1 MSEKYTLE
9 RIFSLFP
16 KGICVPRIQRGYVQ
30 GRGDEKGLEIRKNF
44 APALVK
50 AVFGGE
56 ELSLDF
62 IYGVTKEQC
71 LLPLDGQQ
79 RLSTLFLLAWL
90 CGKWKSDWCFTY
102 EARRIP
108 QLFVKGLLEHPCKAE
123 GLPSVEIKGSGWFL
137 PIWEKDPSVDGM
149 LQMLDALHE
158 TIGQRNRADAD
169 FGRISFLLHGI
180 DGHSDTFDHIFRKM
194 NARGKELSPWENMKA
209 MLDKYLP
216 QELADAWRDK
226 VDGDWTE
233 CIWLH
238 SNNDISRLDAA
249 MEKII
254 RVAYARFE
262 SQNDSLWQ
270 MEKKLS
276 GDGEGA
282 FDEKTRVTFYKIA
295 AGYFDKLSTIAKCW
309 TSERAQN
316 ALWNVPA
323 NETEF
328 WKNWLLNR
336 APASCGDILRMAFL
350 AENAHDEVKDDQRR
364 RRIILNLLDASSIN
378 VYNFVDAM
386 KVGLDFIAGILDLE
400 TIKSRLVGYSP
411 EQLGDEIR
419 KWSIEE
425 QAITT
430 FETDELVK
438 NGSLRFIG
446 WTQFRDAEDISERLE
461 PIRAAITG
469 DEWLDFYQDLVS
481 RIPSEKINVHKRYI
495 FTPLH
500 AGDVNVWKEHILTD
514 GRFID
519 ALKMWHDAPDTPQQ
533 TPAWMLQLVDL
544 LRSGQVENSALR
556 WWYGWMYLLQTDSKR
571 SANSI
576 RLDFNDNERKNRQL
590 LLNERV
596 YFDSSWPWWAK
607 AKEDG
612 VWYNVCDPSWWES
625 DTPPKGNRDADGN
638 FQFIVS

>member
-1 MSEKYTLE
+1 MSEKYTLDK
-9 RIFSLFP
+9 IFSLFP

-30 GRGDEKGLEIRKNF
+30 GRKDEKGLEIRRNF

-50 AVFGGE
+50 TVFGGE

-62 IYGVTKEQC
+62 IYGVAREQC

-90 CGKWKSDWCFTY
+90 CGKWKADWCFTY

-149 LQMLDALHE
+149 LRMLDALHE
-158 TIGQRNRADAD
+158 NIGQRNRADAD

-180 DGHSDTFDHIFRKM
+180 EGHSDTFDHIFRKM

-216 QELADAWRDK
+216 QELADDWRDK
-226 VDGDWTE
+226 VDGDWAE

-238 SNNDISRLDAA
+238 SNNDISRLDDA

-254 RVAYARFE
+254 RMAYARFT
-262 SQNDSLWQ
+262 SMDDSLWEI
-270 MEKKLS
+270 EKKLS
-276 GDGEGA
+276 GE
-282 FDEKTRVTFYKIA
+282 DENVFNEASRITFYKIA

-309 TSERAQN
+309 TNERTQN
-316 ALWNVPA
+316 ALWNVAA
-323 NETEF
+323 NETKF
-328 WKNWLLNR
+328 WEWLLNR

-350 AENAHDEVKDDQRR
+350 AENAHDEVKDDQRC

-378 VYNFVDAM
+378 VNNFLDAM
-386 KVGLDFIAGILDLE
+386 KAGLDFIAGSLDLE
-400 TIKSRLVGYSP
+400 TIKSRQVGYSP
-411 EQLGDEIR
+411 EQLEDEIR
-419 KWSIEE
+419 KWPIEE
-425 QAITT
+425 QAIITS
-430 FETDELVK
+430 ETDELVK

-446 WTQFRDAEDISERLE
+446 WTQFRDAEDIRERLE
-461 PIRAAITG
+461 LVRAAIKG
-469 DEWLDFYQDLVS
+469 DEWLEFYQNLVS
-481 RIPSEKINVHKRYI
+481 RIPSDKFNGRYI
-495 FTPLH
+495 YTPLRT
-500 AGDVNVWKEHILTD
+500 GDVNVWKEHILTD

-519 ALKMWHDAPDTPQQ
+519 ALKIWHDAPETPLQ
-533 TPAWMLQLVDL
+533 TPAWMLQLADL
-544 LRSGQVENSALR
+544 LRSGQVVNSTLR
-556 WWYGWMYLLQTDSKR
+556 CWDERMYLLQTDRNR

-590 LLNERV
+590 LRNGLI
-596 YFDSSWPWWAK
+596 YYAYPWPWAQ
-607 AKEDG
+607 AKETG
-612 VWYNVCDPSWWES
+612 VWYNVCDPSWREN
-625 DTPPKGNRDADGN
+625 DTPPKGTRNADGN
-638 FQFIVS
+638 FQFLAN

>member
-9 RIFSLFP
+9 KIFSLFP

-30 GRGDEKGLEIRKNF
+30 GREDEKGLEIRKNF
-44 APALVK
+44 APALVT

-62 IYGVTKEQC
+62 IYGVSREQC

-90 CGKWKSDWCFTY
+90 CGKWQSDWCFTY

-108 QLFVKGLLEHPCKAE
+108 QLFVKGLLGHPCKAE
-123 GLPSVEIKGSGWFL
+123 GLPSAEIKGAGWFL
-137 PIWEKDPSVDGM
+137 PIWENDPSVAGM
-149 LQMLDALHE
+149 LRMLDTLHE

-180 DGHSDTFDHIFRKM
+180 DGHNDTFDHIFRKM
-194 NARGKELSPWENMKA
+194 NARGKELSPWENLKA

-216 QELADAWRDK
+216 KELADDWRDK
-226 VDGDWTE
+226 VDGDWAE

-238 SNNDISRLDAA
+238 SDSDISRLDDA

-254 RVAYARFE
+254 RVAYARFT
-262 SQNDSLWQ
+262 SMDDSLWE

-276 GDGEGA
+276 GEGEKP
-282 FDEKTRVTFYKIA
+282 FDCVTFYKIA

-323 NETEF
+323 NETKF
-328 WKNWLLNR
+328 WQWLLNR
-336 APASCGDILRMAFL
+336 KPASCGEILRMAFL
-350 AENAHDEVKDDQRR
+350 AENAKEGIEDDQRR
-364 RRIILNLLDASSIN
+364 RRILLNLLDASSIT

-386 KVGLDFIAGILDLE
+386 NAGLDFIAGSLDLE
-400 TIKSRLVGYSP
+400 NIKSRQVGYSP

-419 KWSIEE
+419 KWPIEE
-425 QAITT
+425 QAIIT

-446 WTQFRDAEDISERLE
+446 WAQFRDARDISERLE
-461 PIRAAITG
+461 QIRTAIKG
-469 DEWLDFYQDLVS
+469 EEWLGFYQNLVS
-481 RIPSEKINVHKRYI
+481 RIAFEKFNVNGRYAY
-495 FTPLH
+495 TPLRI
-500 AGDVNVWKEHILTD
+500 GDVNVWKEDILTD

-519 ALKMWHDAPDTPQQ
+519 ALKVWHDAPDAPQQ
-533 TPAWMLQLVDL
+533 APAWMLQLADL
-544 LRSGQVENSALR
+544 LRSGQVVNSTLR
-556 WWYGWMYLLQTDSKR
+556 CWDGGMYLLQTDKNR

-576 RLDFNDNERKNRQL
+576 RLDYNDNERKNRQL
-590 LLNERV
+590 LHNERI
-596 YFDSSWPWWAK
+596 YYAYPWPWAQ
-607 AKEDG
+607 AKENG
-612 VWYNVCDPSWWES
+612 VWYNVCDSSWWES
-625 DTPPKGNRDADGN
+625 DTPPKAIRDADGN
-638 FQFIVS
+638 FQFLAN

>member
-108 QLFVKGLLEHPCKAE
+108 QLFVKGLLDHPCKAA
-123 GLPSVEIKGSGWFL
+123 GVPSVEIKGAGWFL
-137 PIWEKDPSVDGM
+137 PIWENDPSVDGM
-149 LQMLDALHE
+149 LKMLDTLHE
-158 TIGQRNRADAD
+158 TIDQRNRADAD

-216 QELADAWRDK
+216 QELADDWRDK
-226 VDGDWTE
+226 IDGEWAE
-233 CIWLH
+233 CIWQY
-238 SNNDISRLDAA
+238 SNNDISKLDDA

-254 RVAYARFE
+254 RVAYARFM
-262 SQNDSLWQ
+262 SQDDSLWE
-270 MEKKLS
+270 MEKNLS
-276 GDGEGA
+276 AD
-282 FDEKTRVTFYKIA
+282 DEKAFKKATRVMFYKTA
-295 AGYFDKLSTIAKCW
+295 ARYFDKLSTIAKCW
-309 TSERAQN
+309 TSERTQN
-316 ALWNVPA
+316 ALWNVGA
-323 NETEF
+323 NETKF
-328 WKNWLLNR
+328 WEWLLNR
-336 APASCGDILRMAFL
+336 APASYGDILRMAFL
-350 AENAHDEVKDDQRR
+350 AENAHEGVKDDQRR

-378 VYNFVDAM
+378 VNSFARSLNA
-386 KVGLDFIAGILDLE
+386 GLDFIAGSLDLE
-400 TIKSRLVGYSP
+400 TIKSSQVGYSP

-419 KWSIEE
+419 KSPIEE
-425 QAITT
+425 QAIIS
-430 FETDELVK
+430 FEKDELVK

-446 WTQFRDAEDISERLE
+446 WTQFRDAEDIFERLE
-461 PIRAAITG
+461 LIRAAISG
-469 DEWLDFYQDLVS
+469 NEWLEFYQNLVS
-481 RIPSEKINVHKRYI
+481 RIPSEKFNDRYVY
-495 FTPLH
+495 TPLRV
-500 AGDVNVWKEHILTD
+500 GDVNVWKERVLTD

-519 ALKMWHDAPDTPQQ
+519 ALKMWHDAPDAQQQ
-533 TPAWMLQLVDL
+533 TPAWMLQLADL
-544 LRSGQVENSALR
+544 LRAGIVVNSALR
-556 WWYGWMYLLQTDSKR
+556 CWSGWMFLLQTDRNR

-576 RLDFNDNERKNRQL
+576 RLDLNENERKNRQL
-590 LLNERV
+590 LQNERV
-596 YFDSSWPWWAK
+596 YYAYPWPWAQ
-607 AKEDG
+607 AKEKG

-625 DTPPKGNRDADGN
+625 DAPPKGIRDADGN
-638 FQFIVS
+638 FQFVLS

>member
-1 MSEKYTLE
+1 MSEKYTLDK
-9 RIFSLFP
+9 IFSLFP

-30 GRGDEKGLEIRKNF
+30 GRKDEKGLEIRRNF

-50 AVFGGE
+50 TVFGGE

-62 IYGVTKEQC
+62 IYGVAREQC

-90 CGKWKSDWCFTY
+90 CGKWKADWCFTY

-149 LQMLDALHE
+149 LRMLDALHE
-158 TIGQRNRADAD
+158 NIGQRNRADAD

-180 DGHSDTFDHIFRKM
+180 EGHSDTFDHIFRKM

-216 QELADAWRDK
+216 QELADDWRDK
-226 VDGDWTE
+226 VDGDWAE

-238 SNNDISRLDAA
+238 SNNDISRLDDA

-254 RVAYARFE
+254 RVAYARFT
-262 SQNDSLWQ
+262 SMDDSLWEI
-270 MEKKLS
+270 EKKLL
-276 GDGEGA
+276 GE
-282 FDEKTRVTFYKIA
+282 DENVFNEASRITFYKIA

-309 TSERAQN
+309 TNERTQN
-316 ALWNVPA
+316 ALWNVAA
-323 NETEF
+323 NETKF
-328 WKNWLLNR
+328 WEWLLNR

-350 AENAHDEVKDDQRR
+350 AENAHDEVKDDQRC

-378 VYNFVDAM
+378 VNNFLDAM
-386 KVGLDFIAGILDLE
+386 KAGLDFIAGSLDLE
-400 TIKSRLVGYSP
+400 TIKSRQVGYSP
-411 EQLGDEIR
+411 EQLEDEIR
-419 KWSIEE
+419 KWPIEE
-425 QAITT
+425 QPIITS
-430 FETDELVK
+430 ETDELVK

-446 WTQFRDAEDISERLE
+446 WTQFRDAEDIRERLE
-461 PIRAAITG
+461 LVRAAIKG
-469 DEWLDFYQDLVS
+469 DEWLEFYQNLVS
-481 RIPSEKINVHKRYI
+481 RIPSDKFNGRYI
-495 FTPLH
+495 YTPLRT
-500 AGDVNVWKEHILTD
+500 GDVNVWEEHILTD

-519 ALKMWHDAPDTPQQ
+519 ALKIWHDAPETPLQ
-533 TPAWMLQLVDL
+533 TPAWMLQLADL
-544 LRSGQVENSALR
+544 LRSGQVVNSTLR
-556 WWYGWMYLLQTDSKR
+556 CWDERMYLLQTDSYR

-576 RLDFNDNERKNRQL
+576 RLDYNDNERKNRQL
-590 LLNERV
+590 LHNERI
-596 YFDSSWPWWAK
+596 YYAYPWPWAQ
-607 AKEDG
+607 AKENG
-612 VWYNVCDPSWWES
+612 VWYNVCDSSWWES
-625 DTPPKGNRDADGN
+625 DTPLKAIRDADGN
-638 FQFIVS
+638 FQFLAN

>member
-9 RIFSLFP
+9 KIFSLFP

-30 GRGDEKGLEIRKNF
+30 GRKDEKGLEIRRNF

-62 IYGVTKEQC
+62 IYGVSREQC

-79 RLSTLFLLAWL
+79 RLSTLFLLGWL

-108 QLFVKGLLEHPCKAE
+108 QLFVKGLLEHPCKAA
-123 GLPSVEIKGSGWFL
+123 GLPSVEIKGAGWFL
-137 PIWEKDPSVDGM
+137 PVWEKEPSVDGM
-149 LQMLDALHE
+149 LEMLDALHE
-158 TIGQRNRADAD
+158 AIGQRNRADAD

-216 QELADAWRDK
+216 QELADYWRDK
-226 VDGDWTE
+226 VDGDWAE
-233 CIWLH
+233 YIWQN
-238 SNNDISRLDAA
+238 SGQDISRLDDA

-276 GDGEGA
+276 GDGKAA
-282 FDEKTRVTFYKIA
+282 FDEKTRMTFFKIA
-295 AGYFDKLSTIAKCW
+295 AEYFDKLPTIAKRW
-309 TSERAQN
+309 TSERTQN
-316 ALWNVPA
+316 ALWNVA
-323 NETEF
+323 ATEIEF
-328 WKNWLLNR
+328 WKWLPNG
-336 APASCGDILRMAFL
+336 APASYSDILRMAFL
-350 AENAHDEVKDDQRR
+350 TENTHDGVEDDQRR
-364 RRIILNLLDASSIN
+364 RRILLNLLDASSSIN
-378 VYNFVDAM
+378 ADNYENALNA
-386 KVGLDFIAGILDLE
+386 GHEFIAGSSDLE
-400 TIKSRLVGYSP
+400 TIKSRQVGYSP

-419 KWSIEE
+419 KWPIEE
-425 QAITT
+425 QAIIT
-430 FETDELVK
+430 FETKELVK

-446 WTQFRDAEDISERLE
+446 WTKFRDAEDISERLE
-461 PIRAAITG
+461 LICAAIKG
-469 DEWLDFYQDLVS
+469 DEWLEFYQNLVS
-481 RIPSEKINVHKRYI
+481 RISSDKFNGRYI
-495 FTPLH
+495 YTPLR

-519 ALKMWHDAPDTPQQ
+519 ALKMWHDAPDAQQQ
-533 TPAWMLQLVDL
+533 TPAWMLQLADL
-544 LRSGQVENSALR
+544 LRSGQVANSALR
-556 WWYGWMYLLQTDSKR
+556 CWSGWMFLLQTASNR
-571 SANSI
+571 SAKSI
-576 RLDFNDNERKNRQL
+576 RLDLNDNERKNRKL
-590 LLNERV
+590 LLKELI
-596 YFDSSWPWWAK
+596 YYADPWPWAQ
-607 AKEDG
+607 AKENG
-612 VWYNVCDPSWWES
+612 VWYNVCDSSWRES
-625 DTPPKGNRDADGN
+625 DTPPKGIRVADGTFN
-638 FQFIVS
+638 SQYIDL

>member
-1 MSEKYTLE
+1 MSDKYTLE
-9 RIFSLFP
+9 KIFSLFP

-30 GRGDEKGLEIRKNF
+30 GRRDEKGLEIRKNF
-44 APALVK
+44 VPALVNT
-50 AVFGGE
+50 VFGGK

-62 IYGVTKEQC
+62 IYGVAKEQC

-90 CGKWKSDWCFTY
+90 CGKWQSDWCFTY

-108 QLFVKGLLEHPCKAE
+108 QLFVKGLLEHPCKATE
-123 GLPSVEIKGSGWFL
+123 LPSSEIKGSEWFL
-137 PIWEKDPSVDGM
+137 PIWEKDSSVDGM

-158 TIGQRNRADAD
+158 TIGQRNRAEAD
-169 FGRISFLLHGI
+169 FGRIPFLLHGI

-216 QELADAWRDK
+216 QELADDWRDK
-226 VDGDWTE
+226 VDGDWAE

-238 SNNDISRLDAA
+238 SNNDISRLDDA

-254 RVAYARFE
+254 RVAYARFA
-262 SQNDSLWQ
+262 SQNDSLWE

-276 GDGEGA
+276 GDGENA
-282 FDEKTRVTFYKIA
+282 FDEATRVTFYRIA
-295 AGYFDKLSTIAKCW
+295 AEYFDKLPTIAKRW
-309 TSERAQN
+309 TSERTQN
-316 ALWNVPA
+316 ALWNMST

-328 WKNWLLNR
+328 WKWLLNR
-336 APASCGDILRMAFL
+336 VPASYADVLRIIFL
-350 AENAHDEVKDDQRR
+350 VENTHEEIANGQRR
-364 RRIILNLLDASSIN
+364 SRILLNLLDASSIN
-378 VYNFVDAM
+378 VNNFEKALNA
-386 KVGLDFIAGILDLE
+386 GLGFIAGDLDLE
-400 TIKSRLVGYSP
+400 TIKSSQVGYSP
-411 EQLGDEIR
+411 EQLEDEIR
-419 KWSIEE
+419 KWPIEE
-425 QAITT
+425 QAIIT

-446 WTQFRDAEDISERLE
+446 WTQFRDAADISERLE
-461 PIRAAITG
+461 LIRAAISEN
-469 DEWLDFYQDLVS
+469 EWLEFYQNLVS
-481 RIPSEKINVHKRYI
+481 RISSKEFDGRYAY
-495 FTPLH
+495 TPLR

-519 ALKMWHDAPDTPQQ
+519 ALKIWHEAPVAQQ
-533 TPAWMLQLVDL
+533 QAPAWMLQLADL
-544 LRSGQVENSALR
+544 LRSGQVVKSALR
-556 WWYGWMYLLQTDSKR
+556 CWSGWMFLLQNDSYR

-596 YFDSSWPWWAK
+596 YFASSWPWWAQ

-612 VWYNVCDPSWWES
+612 VWYNVCDSSWWES
-625 DTPPKGNRDADGN
+625 DTPPKGVREADGN
-638 FQFIVS
+638 IHFIAP

>member
-30 GRGDEKGLEIRKNF
+30 GRRDEKGLEIRKNF
-44 APALVK
+44 VPALVNT
-50 AVFGGE
+50 VFGGK

-62 IYGVTKEQC
+62 IYGVAKEQC

-90 CGKWKSDWCFTY
+90 CGKWQSDWCFTY

-108 QLFVKGLLEHPCKAE
+108 QLFVKGLLEHPCKAIE
-123 GLPSVEIKGSGWFL
+123 LPSSEIKGSEWFL
-137 PIWEKDPSVDGM
+137 PIWEKDSSVDGM

-158 TIGQRNRADAD
+158 AIGQRNRADAD

-216 QELADAWRDK
+216 KELADDWRDK
-226 VDGDWTE
+226 VDGDWAE
-233 CIWLH
+233 CIWRH
-238 SNNDISRLDAA
+238 STKDISKLDDA

-254 RVAYARFE
+254 RLAYARFA
-262 SQNDSLWQ
+262 SQDDFLWD
-270 MEKKLS
+270 MEKNLS
-276 GDGEGA
+276 ADGENA
-282 FDEKTRVTFYKIA
+282 FDEATRITFYKIA

-309 TSERAQN
+309 TEERTQN

-323 NETEF
+323 NETKF
-328 WKNWLLNR
+328 WEWLLNR
-336 APASCGDILRMAFL
+336 APSYTDILRMAFL
-350 AENAHDEVKDDQRR
+350 AEAPHEGVKDDQRR
-364 RRIILNLLDASSIN
+364 RRIILNLLDASSSIN
-378 VYNFVDAM
+378 ADNYMNALDA
-386 KVGLDFIAGILDLE
+386 GLDFIAGSLDLE
-400 TIKSRLVGYSP
+400 TIKSRKVGYSP

-419 KWSIEE
+419 KWPIEE
-425 QAITT
+425 QAIIT

-438 NGSLRFIG
+438 NGSLSFIG
-446 WTQFRDAEDISERLE
+446 WAQFSDAEDIRERLE
-461 PIRAAITG
+461 QIRAAIKG
-469 DEWLDFYQDLVS
+469 EKWLEFYQNLVS
-481 RIPSEKINVHKRYI
+481 RISSEKFNVNGSYTY
-495 FTPLH
+495 TPLR
-500 AGDVNVWKEHILTD
+500 AGDVNVWKEHILRD

-519 ALKMWHDAPDTPQQ
+519 ALKMWHDAPDAQLQP
-533 TPAWMLQLVDL
+533 PAWMHQLADL
-544 LRSGQVENSALR
+544 LRSGQVVNSALR
-556 WWYGWMYLLQTDSKR
+556 CWSGWMFLLQTDRNR
-571 SANSI
+571 SSNSI
-576 RLDFNDNERKNRQL
+576 RLDFNDNERNNRQL

-596 YFDSSWPWWAK
+596 YSGSSWAQ
-607 AKEDG
+607 AKENG

-625 DTPPKGNRDADGN
+625 DTPPKGIRDADGN
-638 FQFIVS
+638 IHFVAP

>member
-282 FDEKTRVTFYKIA
+282 FDEKTRIRITKLQRDISTSYRQSPN
-295 AGYFDKLSTIAKCW
+295 AG
-309 TSERAQN
+309 
-316 ALWNVPA
+316 PA
-323 NETEF
+323 NVRKTHF
-328 WKNWLLNR
+328 GMYQPMKRN
-336 APASCGDILRMAFL
+336 SG
-350 AENAHDEVKDDQRR
+350 
-364 RRIILNLLDASSIN
+364 RIG
-378 VYNFVDAM
+378 F
-386 KVGLDFIAGILDLE
+386 
-400 TIKSRLVGYSP
+400 
-411 EQLGDEIR
+411 
-419 KWSIEE
+419 
-425 QAITT
+425 
-430 FETDELVK
+430 
-438 NGSLRFIG
+438 
-446 WTQFRDAEDISERLE
+446 
-461 PIRAAITG
+461 
-469 DEWLDFYQDLVS
+469 
-481 RIPSEKINVHKRYI
+481 
-495 FTPLH
+495 
-500 AGDVNVWKEHILTD
+500 
-514 GRFID
+514 
-519 ALKMWHDAPDTPQQ
+519 
-533 TPAWMLQLVDL
+533 
-544 LRSGQVENSALR
+544 
-556 WWYGWMYLLQTDSKR
+556 
-571 SANSI
+571 
-576 RLDFNDNERKNRQL
+576 
-590 LLNERV
+590 
-596 YFDSSWPWWAK
+596 
-607 AKEDG
+607 
-612 VWYNVCDPSWWES
+612 
-625 DTPPKGNRDADGN
+625 
-638 FQFIVS
+638 